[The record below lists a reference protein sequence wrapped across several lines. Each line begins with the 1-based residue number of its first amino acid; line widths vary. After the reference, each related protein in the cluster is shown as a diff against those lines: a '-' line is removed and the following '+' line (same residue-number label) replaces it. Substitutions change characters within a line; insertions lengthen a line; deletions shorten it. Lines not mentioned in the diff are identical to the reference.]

1 MKKTA
6 FFSTLLMTLCLLMP
20 NLSAEELT
28 ETRDLDSFDKIIATN
43 GVNIMLRK
51 GSENKAEIHI
61 NNALL
66 SDLITEIKDNT
77 LKIKLR
83 PQINKELSVIV
94 IITYQQ
100 IKELSATKG
109 ASIQTKT
116 VMLTDKLS
124 FSTNTGGNIKAEV
137 ECKEIKTNA
146 GSGSKITLYGWTQR
160 LEARGNTKAHIDTKK
175 LQSEHVIAKATGG
188 AEIWTSPKEYLE
200 AICATGGTIY
210 YINKPQKMN
219 KRLSSGGKLVDKTK
233 ENAIGYDLI
242 KDEE

>member
-1 MKKTA
+1 MKKTIL
-6 FFSTLLMTLCLLMP
+6 FSTLLMTLCLLIP
-20 NLSAEELT
+20 HVSAAELT
-28 ETRDLDSFDKIIATN
+28 ETRALDSFDKIIATN
-43 GVNIMLRK
+43 GVNVMLRK

-66 SDLITEIKDNT
+66 SDLRTEIKDNT

-83 PQINKELSVIV
+83 PQINKDLSVLV
-94 IITYQQ
+94 IITYKQ

-124 FSTNTGGNIKAEV
+124 FSTNTGGDIKAEV
-137 ECKEIKTNA
+137 ECKEIKISA
-146 GSGSKITLYGWTQR
+146 GGGSKITLYGWTQR
-160 LEARGNTKAHIDTKK
+160 LEAKGNTKAHIDTKK
-175 LQSEHVIAKATGG
+175 LQSEKIIAKATGG
-188 AEIWTSPKEYLE
+188 AEIWGSPKDYLE
-200 AICATGGTIY
+200 AICTTGGTIY
-210 YINKPQKMN
+210 YISKPESIN
-219 KRLSSGGKLVDKTK
+219 KRISSGGALIDKTK